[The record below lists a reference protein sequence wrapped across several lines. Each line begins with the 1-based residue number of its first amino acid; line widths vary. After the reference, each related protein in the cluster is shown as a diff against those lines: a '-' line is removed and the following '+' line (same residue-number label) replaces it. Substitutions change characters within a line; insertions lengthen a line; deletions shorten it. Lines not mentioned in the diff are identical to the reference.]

1 MYLYM
6 YDYVRIGSSSITS
19 GHDVHV
25 DVAYQAV
32 VVGRSVHKLAAGLL
46 SVRLNP
52 VVKSCDVLPVFT
64 NLTLDPTAY
73 DVTSSRIMYTS
84 SLAHSQSAHW
94 SILFGQRQLK

>member
-1 MYLYM
+1 MYMYM
-6 YDYVRIGSSSITS
+6 YDYVRIGSSITS

-52 VVKSCDVLPVFT
+52 VVKSCDVLSVFT
-64 NLTLDPTAY
+64 NLTLDSQTA
-73 DVTSSRIMYTS
+73 
-84 SLAHSQSAHW
+84 
-94 SILFGQRQLK
+94 